1 MKQSVRL
8 SVLACLVLTVSGSLP
23 AADNTWLG
31 KSPAWE
37 AAENWS
43 AGVAPT
49 GDVAAVI
56 PGGLTNEP
64 WISKP
69 VALDGILRIEKGA
82 TVMASGAVSVKPG
95 KLQIAEGGRLWL
107 GVARSE
113 ERVVDIALKIE
124 GPVPADAM
132 PVIFVSPAPSNM
144 PSVVTRMTN
153 DVGPAVPDSQKLVNI
168 APFAEIRTLPY
179 MAMARTLVDPDA
191 EYRTAAIHEI
201 GTPAKGIRYQFH
213 FPKVQTIAGVQWA
226 VVVGPW
232 AILADTTGNGQ
243 YDTLLRMDLEG
254 RLSNPGGVWR
264 SRAVINNR
272 FWPPVKAYGIQIV
285 SLLSQ
290 IMDNRI
296 YDVQILCPKRS
307 VKFKDTR
314 RLERGVA
321 EIQTNQV
328 VTVAAPPVEQ
338 QFLKGFHIEPWMFDA
353 PGWIKLNPRPPLS
366 QYAGFTNFVNGVKRM
381 HGNVVNMWPPTT
393 FETKGPGEYESDL
406 LWPSQYDRHSVSEN
420 LLKLIAEAC
429 HGAGIKLFV
438 MQRNAYPKKL
448 EEFPVTDTSKLE
460 AAGINRHAREY
471 LAGVAREQAASGV
484 DGVGIGFDEQ
494 AAWGLVT
501 SLKQKDPFTRK
512 AFEERFKVPFPEEPA
527 DTEAFRKWVVFAYE
541 QFAAY
546 LQGASSAAKAANP
559 KVLIKTPVHMS
570 LGTLWNDRIKVGIA
584 EDIVGHT
591 ADIDFIRANGYE
603 DGANIR
609 HYIAAAS
616 TKRMIAANR
625 TRGADVLLNCPWA
638 NDPVQLPGYYLDFTP
653 AYMAGS
659 PLSHIMNGG
668 QMPLYWRYNFI
679 FYGGYDQYVEQAYS
693 ILDTLAA
700 WGGKDAKVP
709 RHIAVLK
716 SRASEDW
723 WQIRQQYGK
732 DGNPMDQTRGYLYEK
747 WLLEFL
753 FTSGYPFEMYYLDQP
768 KDFAADLSQYAVV
781 LLPFPYSLSKEAFD
795 AVRHAAEKGTK
806 IVVFDRKGE
815 TDEWGTP
822 YPQPLFAEMI
832 AGSKA
837 TFIADDLPAVGH
849 YPDVLSKFQA
859 SLDTML
865 GSRKPIDV
873 NTYGND
879 VEVSLL
885 EKGPKERF
893 VCLINWADQPVK
905 VDIGLRDLPDGRYE
919 MLQRDLREVR
929 KVKLSGKEELAP
941 AALKKFRVGLE
952 RWEIKLLYVRPF
964 PEAGG
969 R

>member
-1 MKQSVRL
+1 MKQSIRL
-8 SVLACLVLTVSGSLP
+8 SVLACWVLTVSGSLN

-69 VALDGILRIEKGA
+69 VVLDGTLRIEKGA
-82 TVMASGAVSVKPG
+82 TVMAAGAVSVKPG

-107 GVARSE
+107 GVARSK

-132 PVIFVSPAPSNM
+132 PVIVVSPAPSNM

-153 DVGPAVPDSQKLVNI
+153 DVGPAVPGSQKLVNI
-168 APFAEIRTLPY
+168 APFAEIQTVPY
-179 MAMARTLVDPDA
+179 TTMARTLVDPDP
-191 EYRTAAIHEI
+191 EQRTVALHEI

-243 YDTLLRMDLEG
+243 YDKLLRMDLEG

-285 SLLSQ
+285 SLLHP
-290 IMDNRI
+290 ITDNYL
-296 YDVQILCPKRS
+296 YDVQILCPAKS

-314 RLERGVA
+314 RLEKGVA

-328 VTVAAPPVEQ
+328 VTVAAPPKEQ
-338 QFLKGFHIEPWMFDA
+338 QFLKGFHIEPWMFGL
-353 PGWIKLNPRPPLS
+353 PQWIPMTNRPPLAE
-366 QYAGFTNFVNGVKRM
+366 YAPFTNFAQTVKQL
-381 HGNVVNMWPPTT
+381 HGNFVNLWPPKD
-393 FETKGPGEYESDL
+393 FRDAQGPGTYEMNM
-406 LWPSQYDRHSVSEN
+406 LWPSQYDRHSLKEN
-420 LLKLIAEAC
+420 VLKLVCEAFRKE
-429 HGAGIKLFV
+429 GITIFV
-438 MQRNAYPKKL
+438 MDRSPYPKKL
-448 EEFPVTDTSKLE
+448 EEFPAASAAKGE
-460 AAGINRHAREY
+460 APYVSRQSREY
-471 LAGVAREQAASGV
+471 LAGIVTEEVQSGP

-494 AAWGLVT
+494 FYTPIQHPGQADKVT
-501 SLKQKDPFTRK
+501 RA
-512 AFEERFKVPFPEEPA
+512 AFEERYKLPFPEAPA
-527 DTEAFRKWVVFAYE
+527 DTEAFRKWIVFAYDE
-541 QFAAY
+541 FAAY
-546 LQGASSAAKAANP
+546 LAQASTVAKAANP
-559 KVLIKTPVHMS
+559 KVLTKAPIT
-570 LGTLWNDRIKVGIA
+570 TLDTAWNCRMDYGVA
-584 EDIVGHT
+584 HDVVGH
-591 ADIDFIRANGYE
+591 AAVLDFFRASGYQ
-603 DGANIR
+603 DAANIG
-609 HYIAAAS
+609 HYVTAAN
-616 TKRMIAANR
+616 TKRVMAANK
-625 TRGADVLLNCPWA
+625 TRGVDGLFNCPWA
-638 NDPVQLPGYYLDFTP
+638 PDPVGLPGYYLDFTP
-653 AYMAGS
+653 VWMSG
-659 PLSHIMNGG
+659 PPVSHFMNGG
-668 QMPLYWRYNFI
+668 KLAAYWRQNFI
-679 FYGGYDQYVEQAYS
+679 YYGGYDKYVEQAFS
-693 ILDTLAA
+693 LLDTLAA

-709 RHIAVLK
+709 RHIAVLR

-723 WQIRQQYGK
+723 WQTRQRYNPE
-732 DGNPMDQTRGYLYEK
+732 GNPMDQTRGYLYEK

-753 FTSGYPFEMYYLDQP
+753 LSTGYPFEMYSLDHP
-768 KDFAADLSQYAVV
+768 ADFAADLSQYAVV

-806 IVVFDRKGE
+806 VVVFDRKGE
-815 TDEWGTP
+815 TDEWGNP
-822 YPQPLFAEMI
+822 YPQPLFADMI
-832 AGSKA
+832 VSNKA

-865 GSRKPIDV
+865 GSRKPIEV

-893 VCLINWADQPVK
+893 VCLINWTDQSVK
-905 VDIGLRDLPDGRYE
+905 VDLGLRDLPDGRYE
-919 MLQRDLREVR
+919 MLQRDLSD
-929 KVKLSGKEELAP
+929 VKKITLSGKEELAP

-964 PEAGG
+964 AGAGG